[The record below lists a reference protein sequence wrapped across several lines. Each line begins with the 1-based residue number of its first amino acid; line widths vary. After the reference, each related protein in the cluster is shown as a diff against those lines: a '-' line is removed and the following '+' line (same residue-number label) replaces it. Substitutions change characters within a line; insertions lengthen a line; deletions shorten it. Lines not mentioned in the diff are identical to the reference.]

1 MLPSRLKFHVK
12 CKCFCWSQL
21 KDVSE
26 LNGVFVC
33 LFVFSILCSLDKSK
47 MEYVTNEDSTQLAK
61 PATQRDSPGARA
73 TRRAR
78 RPDQLLLNT
87 TGLPLFLPCVSKNLS
102 IQKFL
107 KGHLL
112 QPHRGTGSS
121 LHTPNSI
128 CPGSASSL
136 PENWSFIKP
145 RPSLNKL
152 IFEEV
157 LLLSGF
163 SKYVRSSL
171 PEFHLNSTY

>member
-1 MLPSRLKFHVK
+1 MLLLVTVER
-12 CKCFCWSQL
+12 CFGAQRCL
-21 KDVSE
+21 
-26 LNGVFVC
+26 C
-33 LFVFSILCSLDKSK
+33 LFVCFFYTLLFGQKQNGICDQWGL
-47 MEYVTNEDSTQLAK
+47 TQLAK
-61 PATQRDSPGARA
+61 PATQRDSPGASA

-78 RPDQLLLNT
+78 RPEQLLLNT
-87 TGLPLFLPCVSKNLS
+87 TGPPLFLPCVSKNLS

-121 LHTPNSI
+121 LRTPNSI